1 MLFFLIIILMTNLKK
16 VQKKRNLI
24 LQQKVLDKC
33 SKLQTTNIKQIKSM
47 LRIYVMN
54 LYLML
59 LKVKQ
64 S

>member
-33 SKLQTTNIKQIKSM
+33 SKLQTTNIKQMKSM